1 MSKNHS
7 PSDKRRKVFTPMER
21 RTMHMSAVRFD
32 NIKLEEMVHH
42 ENCSFSVGPTS
53 IYLVGAPMPCNSRA
67 SAVLGKL
74 YRCNQV
80 ASVPQELFRAD
91 LSFVV
96 KDGISVPCITRKQ
109 LLALSDREIDMITGS
124 VEASNLE
131 LARIHRRIDIA
142 MAKFFRALPVSV
154 MACRVASL
162 EHKDKYNI
170 TCRVWN
176 LIKMSRRHP
185 GFAAIRIAA
194 MLNQL
199 EKEET

>member
-7 PSDKRRKVFTPMER
+7 PSDKRRRTFTPMER
-21 RTMHMSAVRFD
+21 RCMHMSAVRLD

-42 ENCSFSVGPTS
+42 ENCMLNVGPTS
-53 IYLVGAPMPCNSRA
+53 IYLVGAHMPLNSRA

-142 MAKFFRALPVSV
+142 MVKFFRALPVSV

-170 TCRVWN
+170 TYRVWN

-185 GFAAIRIAA
+185 EFAAIRIAA

-199 EKEET
+199 EKEEK

>member
-1 MSKNHS
+1 MSNNHS

-21 RTMHMSAVRFD
+21 RAKHMSAVRFD

-42 ENCSFSVGPTS
+42 ENCMFNVGPIS
-53 IYLVGAPMPCNSRA
+53 IYLVGARMPLNSRA
-67 SAVLGKL
+67 SMVLGKL

-80 ASVPQELFRAD
+80 AAVPQELFRAD
-91 LSFVV
+91 LNFVV

-109 LLALSDREIDMITGS
+109 LLALSDHEIDMITGS
-124 VEASNLE
+124 AEASNLE

-142 MAKFFRALPVSV
+142 MEKFFKTLPVSV

-170 TCRVWN
+170 TYRVWN

-194 MLNQL
+194 MFNQL
-199 EKEET
+199 DKEEK